1 MNTDI
6 IKKQTATEMAEAYVQ
21 ACALIE
27 EGYNPL
33 AKAAETLEN
42 TFGHYTIYGSFD
54 VIDYYGRRFDW
65 KKPEE
70 TIKEIQDK
78 TKRSAWKRI
87 IDLLEINKVV
97 TIKRLEEIQQN
108 IEKGK
113 LPDIRVENIYDMV
126 MSFAQNAPA
135 FREELV
141 KEVYEILRPHPRW
154 SKEYKTNSQEQVG
167 KKVIL
172 TWMIENK
179 YGGGFRVRYGRCH
192 DELMAIDKVF
202 HLLDGAGIPEGYEG
216 PLIDAIQTSPDGT
229 GETEYFKFQCY
240 QNNNIHLTFKRLD
253 LVKLL
258 NHMAGGGALKSG
270 KNGKGGK

>member
-21 ACALIE
+21 ACQLVD
-27 EGYNPL
+27 EGYRTL
-33 AKAAETLEN
+33 AKAQNLLDA
-42 TFGHYTIYGSFD
+42 TFSSHARFTSFD
-54 VIDYYGRRFDW
+54 VIESHTTGYDLKERLDVTILNTVVRLRKGAWRR
-65 KKPEE
+65 
-70 TIKEIQDK
+70 IL
-78 TKRSAWKRI
+78 
-87 IDLLEINKVV
+87 DLLEIDKIV
-97 TIKRLEEIQQN
+97 TVKRLEEIRKN
-108 IEKGK
+108 IENGA

-154 SKEYKTNSQEQVG
+154 SKEYKTNSQDQVG

-179 YGGGFRVRYGRCH
+179 YGGGFRMRYGRSH

-202 HLLDGAGIPEGYEG
+202 HLLDGQGIPEGYEG
-216 PLIDAIQTSPDGT
+216 PLIDAIQTAADGQ
-229 GETEYFKFQCY
+229 GETAYFKFQAY

-258 NHMAGGGALKSG
+258 NQVAGGGALKSG
-270 KNGKGGK
+270 KNGKG

>member
-21 ACALIE
+21 ACQLVD
-27 EGYNPL
+27 EGYRTL
-33 AKAAETLEN
+33 AKAQNLLDA
-42 TFGHYTIYGSFD
+42 TFSSHARFTSFD
-54 VIDYYGRRFDW
+54 VIESRTTGFD
-65 KKPEE
+65 
-70 TIKEIQDK
+70 IKERLDVTILNTVIRLRK
-78 TKRSAWKRI
+78 GAWRRI
-87 IDLLEINKVV
+87 LDLLEIDKVITV
-97 TIKRLEEIQQN
+97 KRLEEIRKN
-108 IEKGK
+108 IEDGA

-141 KEVYEILRPHPRW
+141 KEVFEILRPHPRW
-154 SKEYKTNSQEQVG
+154 SKEYKTNSQDQVG

-179 YGGGFRVRYGRCH
+179 YGGGFRVRYGRSH

-202 HLLDGAGIPEGYEG
+202 HLLDGQGIPEGYEG
-216 PLIDAIQTSPDGT
+216 PLIDAIQTAADGQ
-229 GETEYFKFQCY
+229 GETAYFKFQAY

-258 NHMAGGGALKSG
+258 NQVAGGGALKSG
-270 KNGKGGK
+270 KNGKG

>member
-21 ACALIE
+21 ACQLVD
-27 EGYNPL
+27 EGYRTL
-33 AKAAETLEN
+33 AKAQNLLDA
-42 TFGHYTIYGSFD
+42 TFSSHARFTSFD
-54 VIDYYGRRFDW
+54 VIESHTTGFDLKERLDVTILNTVVRLRKGAWRR
-65 KKPEE
+65 
-70 TIKEIQDK
+70 IL
-78 TKRSAWKRI
+78 
-87 IDLLEINKVV
+87 DLLEIDKIV
-97 TIKRLEEIQQN
+97 TVKRLEEIRKN
-108 IEKGK
+108 IENGA

-154 SKEYKTNSQEQVG
+154 SKEYKTNSQDQVG

-179 YGGGFRVRYGRCH
+179 YGGGFRMRYGRSH

-202 HLLDGAGIPEGYEG
+202 HLLDGQGIPEGYEG
-216 PLIDAIQTSPDGT
+216 PLIDALQTAGDGK
-229 GETEYFKFQCY
+229 GETNYFVFQCY

-258 NHMAGGGALKSG
+258 NQVAGGGALKSG
-270 KNGKGGK
+270 KNGR

>member
-21 ACALIE
+21 ACQLVD
-27 EGYNPL
+27 EGYRTL
-33 AKAAETLEN
+33 AKAQNLLDA
-42 TFGHYTIYGSFD
+42 TFSSHARFTSFD
-54 VIDYYGRRFDW
+54 VIERHTTGFDLKERLDVTILNTIVRLRKGAWRR
-65 KKPEE
+65 
-70 TIKEIQDK
+70 IL
-78 TKRSAWKRI
+78 
-87 IDLLEINKVV
+87 DLLEIDKVV
-97 TIKRLEEIQQN
+97 TVKRLEEIRKN
-108 IEKGK
+108 IEDGA

-141 KEVYEILRPHPRW
+141 KEVFEILRPHPRW

-172 TWMIENK
+172 TWYVELT
-179 YGGGFRVRYGRCH
+179 YGGRSFRANYRRH
-192 DELMAIDKVF
+192 DELMAIDKIF

-229 GETEYFKFQCY
+229 GETKYFKFKCY
-240 QNNNIHLTFKRLD
+240 LNQNLHLEFKRLD

-258 NHMAGGGALKSG
+258 NQVAGGGALKSG
-270 KNGKGGK
+270 KNGR

>member
-21 ACALIE
+21 ACQLVD
-27 EGYNPL
+27 EGYRTL
-33 AKAAETLEN
+33 AKAQNLLDA
-42 TFGHYTIYGSFD
+42 TFSSHARFTSFD
-54 VIDYYGRRFDW
+54 VIESHTTGFDLKERLDVTILNTVVRLRKGAWRR
-65 KKPEE
+65 
-70 TIKEIQDK
+70 IL
-78 TKRSAWKRI
+78 
-87 IDLLEINKVV
+87 DLLEIDKIV
-97 TIKRLEEIQQN
+97 TVKRLEEIRKN
-108 IEKGK
+108 IENGA

-154 SKEYKTNSQEQVG
+154 SKEYKTNSQDQVG

-179 YGGGFRVRYGRCH
+179 YGGGFRVRYGRSH

-202 HLLDGAGIPEGYEG
+202 HLLDGQGIPEGYEG
-216 PLIDAIQTSPDGT
+216 PLIDAIQTAADGQ
-229 GETEYFKFQCY
+229 GETAYFKFQAY

-258 NHMAGGGALKSG
+258 NQVAGGGALKSG
-270 KNGKGGK
+270 KNGKG